1 MITFWAVDLFKAENG
16 KSMKPGFTV
25 KVEVTRQ
32 VDKDDIEEYKNW
44 GQYAGFFTLILLSI
58 GLFLTTNM

>member
-1 MITFWAVDLFKAENG
+1 
-16 KSMKPGFTV
+16 MKPGFTV